1 MAEQKRTR
9 RRSKSGD
16 DGDSNRKQRRSR
28 KRTSGAEL
36 AKSAR
41 DELAGITGLEP
52 ESVTAVEQA
61 EDGTWIVTVELLEL
75 SRIPD
80 TDDVLGSYEVQ
91 LDDSGELL
99 GYRRLRRYPR
109 SHAGE
114 EQAVGES

>member
-9 RRSKSGD
+9 KRTKSGNDGGSDRKRRS
-16 DGDSNRKQRRSR
+16 SR

-36 AKSAR
+36 AQTAR

-52 ESVTAVEQA
+52 QSVTGVEQA
-61 EDGTWIVTVELLEL
+61 EDDTWIVTVELLEL

-109 SHAGE
+109 SQAGE
-114 EQAVGES
+114 EQAVRES